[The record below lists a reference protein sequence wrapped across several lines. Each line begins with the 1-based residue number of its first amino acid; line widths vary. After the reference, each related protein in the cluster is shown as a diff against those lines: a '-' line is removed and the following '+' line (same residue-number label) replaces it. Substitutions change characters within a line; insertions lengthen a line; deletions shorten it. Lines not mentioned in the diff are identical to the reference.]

1 MYNPRL
7 KQAIISIV
15 KNQLNRNSP
24 PEVRLTL
31 DRLMSE
37 NPDCDYDEAVRKI
50 AVILIE
56 EIYEMMKNQ
65 RNFDLKKYIKK
76 LNKLE

>member
-1 MYNPRL
+1 MHNPKL

-15 KNQLNRNSP
+15 ENQLNQNNP

-37 NPDCDYDEAVRKI
+37 DPDCDYDEAVRKI
-50 AVILIE
+50 TVVLTE
-56 EIYEMMKNQ
+56 EMYEMMKNQ
-65 RNFDLKKYIKK
+65 RNFDLTRYIKK
-76 LNKLE
+76 LNEL